1 MFSFILPIQKN
12 NCLILFM
19 KVLHSGSLG
28 VKSGGPALSTY
39 LTIRGLRNAGVDVE
53 MVMPPLGEEDRLI
66 ADDVELYYT
75 SPIKN
80 SRLGYMSG
88 MSQLLKELPQYDL
101 YHVQGLWQWLGHSVA
116 SYARKQNKPYVIT
129 LRGMLYPQALAHSAL
144 IKRISLALYQRNDL
158 QRAACIQATCKE
170 EMNYYREL
178 GFTNPVA
185 ILPNPIEVDGII
197 ERPILPKAKLR
208 IGYLGRVHPR
218 KRIER
223 LIYAFNAL
231 RDELREAELLIIG
244 SGDEQYEQFLRGEVL
259 RLNLTNVRF
268 AGFLTGEEKDKAIL
282 SLSYLV
288 VPSDFENFGNI
299 VTEALVRGVPV
310 IASKGMPWQ
319 ELEESH
325 CGWWIDNDQET
336 INKTLH
342 IAIYTSE
349 SERIEMGMNGKKL
362 VAEKYSVDSL
372 GEKMKRLYEWILY
385 GGAKPEFVYE

>member
-1 MFSFILPIQKN
+1 
-12 NCLILFM
+12 M
-19 KVLHSGSLG
+19 KILHSGSLD

-39 LTIRGLRNAGVDVE
+39 LTIKGLRNTGVDVE
-53 MVMPPLGEEDRLI
+53 MVMPPLGEEGKLI
-66 ADDVELYYT
+66 ADDVNLHYT
-75 SPIKN
+75 APIKN
-80 SRLGYMSG
+80 SRMEYMPR
-88 MSQLLKELPQYDL
+88 MNQLLKELPQYDL
-101 YHVQGLWQWLGHSVA
+101 YHVQGLWLWLGHSVA
-116 SYARKQNKPYVIT
+116 SYARKQKKPYVIT
-129 LRGMLYPQALAHSAL
+129 LRGMLYPQALAHSTL

-158 QRAACIQATCKE
+158 QRAACIQATCEE

-185 ILPNPIEVDGII
+185 VLPNPIEIEGII
-197 ERPILPKAKLR
+197 ERPIPPKEKLR

-223 LIYAFNAL
+223 LIYAFDAL
-231 RDELREAELLIIG
+231 RDELDNAELLIIG
-244 SGDEQYEQFLRGEVL
+244 AGDKRYEQFLREEVV
-259 RLNLTNVRF
+259 RLNLHNVRF

-319 ELEESH
+319 ELEECH

-336 INKTLH
+336 INQTLH
-342 IAIYTSE
+342 IAINTPE
-349 SERIEMGMNGKKL
+349 SERIEMGMHGKQL

-372 GEKMKRLYEWILY
+372 GEKMKQFYEWVLY
-385 GGAKPEFVYE
+385 GGTMPEFVSI

>member
-1 MFSFILPIQKN
+1 MHI
-12 NCLILFM
+12 
-19 KVLHSGSLG
+19 LHSGSLD

-39 LTIRGLRNAGVDVE
+39 LTIRGLRNAGVDVD
-53 MVMPPLGEEDRLI
+53 MVMPPLGEEGKLI
-66 ADDVELYYT
+66 ADDVNLHYT
-75 SPIKN
+75 APVKN
-80 SRLGYMSG
+80 SRMEYMPR
-88 MSQLLKELPQYDL
+88 MNRLLKELPQYDL

-116 SYARKQNKPYVIT
+116 SYARKQKKPYVIT
-129 LRGMLYPQALAHSAL
+129 LRGMLYPQALAHSTL
-144 IKRISLALYQRNDL
+144 IKKISLALYQRNDL
-158 QRAACIQATCKE
+158 RRAACIQATCKE

-197 ERPILPKAKLR
+197 ERPIPPKTKLR
-208 IGYLGRVHPR
+208 IGYLGRIHPR

-223 LIYAFNAL
+223 LIYAFDAL
-231 RDELREAELLIIG
+231 CDELKDAELLIIG
-244 SGDEQYEQFLRGEVL
+244 AGDKQYEQFLREEVI
-259 RLNLTNVRF
+259 RLNLHNVRF

-299 VTEALVRGVPV
+299 VTEALVRGIPV

-319 ELEESH
+319 ELDEFH

-336 INKTLH
+336 INQTLH
-342 IAIYTSE
+342 IAINTPE
-349 SERIEMGMNGKKL
+349 SERIEMGMHGKQL

-372 GEKMKRLYEWILY
+372 GEKMKQFYEWILY
-385 GGAKPEFVYE
+385 GGTMPEFVNI